1 MLILLEA
8 IHFTMASLEKTMF
21 VKKLMVGVGAAVC
34 MLSAHAEGVND
45 FVGTWQ
51 LARTSVP
58 DSVEFRQEGTQLVA
72 VRQVRNALTNK
83 LVERR
88 YAATYADGAIMVP
101 AAEPKIEA
109 RLVSGVPTVTVLGET
124 FQKIASAT
132 PQAAS

>member
-1 MLILLEA
+1 
-8 IHFTMASLEKTMF
+8 MF
-21 VKKLMVGVGAAVC
+21 VKKLMVGAGAAVC
-34 MLSAHAEGVND
+34 MLAAHAEGVND

-58 DSVEFRQEGTQLVA
+58 DSVEFRQEGTQLMA

-83 LVERR
+83 LIERR

-109 RLVSGVPTVTVLGET
+109 MLVAGIPTVTVLGET
-124 FQKIASAT
+124 FQKIAPAT
-132 PQAAS
+132 APQAGS